1 MNKLKKPTAQQF
13 ANWLGH
19 DLETVNAAIST
30 VKMSDPDA
38 AYTTAEDM
46 GHEEIAEVISEIYF
60 EYGSLKEALIA
71 CAEDLAEGTNLDEG
85 ILDFFKKK
93 PKAPQKDYVKEIK
106 NGANLNSVPEEF
118 RTYEICELAMR
129 GKRGSLK
136 EVPLKFRD
144 YRMCNIAV
152 NANGANLHYVPD
164 ELKDQ
169 RMCDIAVNDH
179 TGAYDAVPD
188 KYKTPEMALKVAR
201 EDWEMFEY
209 IPEKDLTY
217 EICLIAVK
225 KAGYLLEKVPIKF
238 RDYKLCFTAVKRDG
252 WAIKFVPGQH
262 LNYELCL
269 EAVKAYPK
277 AINDVPEHFRD
288 RIKKESGIAPD
299 RFEVN
304 ESSKRKTRLREEE
317 EPYIQVIPKKLDI
330 YHEVILPMEKAF
342 KNLKVDEILRTRE
355 LITKDKIYY
364 EGYNNGVDMCI
375 KKIRN
380 FDIYSNKDPKVVLN
394 ELYNLLEKISRS
406 AAGTDHPF
414 HHGFLRAS
422 GKCKDIFYEEVM
434 EKFVFDK

>member
-1 MNKLKKPTAQQF
+1 
-13 ANWLGH
+13 
-19 DLETVNAAIST
+19 
-30 VKMSDPDA
+30 MSDPDA

-46 GHEEIAEVISEIYF
+46 EHEEIAEVISEIYF

-129 GKRGSLK
+129 GKQGSLK

-225 KAGYLLEKVPIKF
+225 NAGYLLEKVPIKF

-304 ESSKRKTRLREEE
+304 ESTKQKKK
-317 EPYIQVIPKKLDI
+317 KKL
-330 YHEVILPMEKAF
+330 ME
-342 KNLKVDEILRTRE
+342 NLNDYGGKWYEKFTDL
-355 LITKDKIYY
+355 KDLHLYPQGFI
-364 EGYNNGVDMCI
+364 DW
-375 KKIRN
+375 
-380 FDIYSNKDPKVVLN
+380 LN
-394 ELYNLLEKISRS
+394 EEDTWAEHYTAKYKLNTLYGL
-406 AAGTDHPF
+406 
-414 HHGFLRAS
+414 
-422 GKCKDIFYEEVM
+422 FYYWLKER
-434 EKFVFDK
+434 